1 MRTAL
6 AKAAGHLKGNGA
18 RHLTTLAGMITGIV
32 MSEKVQLPKLAGKI
46 PDSVKE
52 TSTEKR
58 LYRWIKNEKITH
70 ETHFLP
76 YIQPLLSAASR
87 EPLTLVID
95 GSTVGR
101 NCVALMICL
110 VHKQRALPIAWT
122 VAKGKKG
129 HFPEEMH
136 VQLVQ
141 EVQKFIPK
149 DADVIFLGDG
159 EFDGTDLQSALDSR
173 GWGYA
178 LRTSKT
184 SVLTWEG
191 HEFSF
196 SDVADHV
203 KQGDCFEIPDALF
216 THRKYGPIQA
226 TTWWREGCEE
236 PIHLVTNLPSID
248 EACRY
253 YTERFKIETFFS
265 DQKSR
270 GFNLHESHISD
281 PLSDVTAHD
290 HRLPGL
296 SLGRL
301 LGLHCHQKGMEPHH
315 APHRTLRPQS
325 LSARLAPF
333 QPFGQTWSLCSC
345 GYKAH

>member
-1 MRTAL
+1 
-6 AKAAGHLKGNGA
+6 
-18 RHLTTLAGMITGIV
+18 MITGIV

-265 DQKSR
+265 DQKSL
-270 GFNLHESHISD
+270 GFNLHKSHISD

-290 HRLPGL
+290 RRLPGL

-333 QPFGQTWSLCSC
+333 QPFGQAWSLCSC